1 MAEKIDLNSILAD
14 YENMMREEDPK
25 VKAELRY
32 EVSQKVRKTIL
43 DTKDPEEVNKIVDQ
57 LREKMAAVNNSNKE
71 NVAADAKEELLGKI
85 LNSDRAKHDRS
96 INRIAFEYFWMKNSE
111 QTHFLQ

>member
-43 DTKDPEEVNKIVDQ
+43 DTKDPEEVK
-57 LREKMAAVNNSNKE
+57 SW
-71 NVAADAKEELLGKI
+71 
-85 LNSDRAKHDRS
+85 
-96 INRIAFEYFWMKNSE
+96 IN
-111 QTHFLQ
+111 